1 VTQYPLGRVV
11 QHDPRS
17 LAFPAALA
25 PALKTVTHR
34 HYGPVLDQGQVG
46 SCTGNAAAQSLNTV
60 PLRHGRR
67 LLTEIDAQGLYHEA
81 TVLDGFP
88 GTWPPTDTGSSGLA
102 VAKASQQAGWVTG
115 YTHAFGLDQ
124 CLAALVLAPVIVGTN
139 WHEDMFNPDAAGY
152 VHPTGAI
159 AGGHEYTLL
168 GINVK
173 LARVTMLNSWSA
185 SWGRNG
191 RAYITFADLGT
202 LLADSGDVVALNR

>member
-1 VTQYPLGRVV
+1 MTYPLGRVV

-17 LAFPAALA
+17 LAFPAVLA

-173 LARVTMLNSWSA
+173 LQRVTMLNSWAS
-185 SWGRNG
+185 SWGRSG

>member
-1 VTQYPLGRVV
+1 MTQYALGRVV

-25 PALKTVTHR
+25 SALKTVTHR

-67 LLTEIDAQGLYHEA
+67 LLTEIDAQDLYHEA
-81 TVLDGFP
+81 TVLDGYP
-88 GTWPPTDTGSSGLA
+88 GTWPPDDTGSSGLA

-173 LARVTMLNSWSA
+173 LQRVTMLNSWSA

-191 RAYITFADLGT
+191 RAYITFDDLGA
-202 LLADSGDVVALNR
+202 LLADSGDVVSLNR

>member
-1 VTQYPLGRVV
+1 VTYPLGRVV

>member
-1 VTQYPLGRVV
+1 MTYPLGRVV